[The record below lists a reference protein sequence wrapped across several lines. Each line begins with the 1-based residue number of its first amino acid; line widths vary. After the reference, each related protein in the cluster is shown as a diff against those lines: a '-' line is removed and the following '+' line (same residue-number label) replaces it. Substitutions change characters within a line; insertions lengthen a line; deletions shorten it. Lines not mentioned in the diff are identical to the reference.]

1 MTDNEKNQILF
12 MHFVM
17 SLSHAG
23 MMQLGKVM
31 NPVTNKIE
39 KNLAE
44 AKSTIDMLVML
55 REKTKNNLD
64 KNEEQFLASSISS
77 LQLNYV
83 DEVEA
88 EKQKLDNQKPQE
100 SENKEPQN

>member
-1 MTDNEKNQILF
+1 MTNNEKNQILF
-12 MHFVM
+12 MQFVM

-23 MMQLGKVM
+23 MIQLGKVI
-31 NPVTNKIE
+31 NPVTSKIE

-44 AKSTIDMLVML
+44 AKATIDMLIML

-64 KNEEQFLASSISS
+64 KTEEQFLASSISS

-83 DEVEA
+83 DEVES
-88 EKQKLDNQKPQE
+88 EKNNKIEPEKNQE
-100 SENKEPQN
+100 T